1 MLKIRAEVFI
11 VGLFNL
17 ILFEKTS
24 LIRSTEMQQH
34 KLHLCKVENLT
45 QIYDKFNHK
54 SG

>member
-24 LIRSTEMQQH
+24 LIQ
-34 KLHLCKVENLT
+34 LT
-45 QIYDKFNHK
+45 QMLLHK
-54 SG
+54 HPPL